1 MQVNVAFRHMDPS
14 PAVTRYASEKLQHVV
29 NKHVSGMD
37 TDSQVVFSTERFLHV
52 ANFTININGMTV
64 KCVEKNEDMY
74 ASIDLALEKIERQV
88 KRFKNRIRSHR
99 PDARQRRFT
108 MQVIAPAGAEP
119 LEDEATVAADEIAAA
134 SVAPVEATETH
145 VNGAAPAVAVP
156 RSEVYEAPFMSTADA
171 IVQLELRGGAF
182 FVFTHV
188 DSEHLCIV
196 YRRDDGNFGL
206 IQPEAA
212 TH

>member
-14 PAVTRYASEKLQHVV
+14 AAVTRYASEKLQHVV

-108 MQVIAPAGAEP
+108 MQVLAPAPAEASEDDVAITESEVAAEP
-119 LEDEATVAADEIAAA
+119 AQAAA
-134 SVAPVEATETH
+134 PATQS
-145 VNGAAPAVAVP
+145 NGAAAAIEVP
-156 RSEVYEAPFMSTADA
+156 RSEVYEAPFMSTQDA

-188 DSEHLCIV
+188 ESEHLCIV